1 MTIDPELMRQ
11 REERA
16 KDEGGLAAVV
26 RVLLTIFAF
35 ILLIPPWGFIV
46 WFYSVKIVNEYERGV
61 IFRLGRL
68 VGARGPGLFVILPII
83 DRMVKM
89 DLRTVTMDVPSQ
101 ECITR
106 DNVTVKVNAVIYF
119 RVTNP
124 EDAVTRVL
132 DHFRATSQISQTT
145 LRSVLGQSL
154 LDDLLSER
162 EQINNKLQQIIDE
175 QTEPWGVKVSTVEVK
190 DVELPQ
196 GMQRAM
202 ARQAEA
208 ERERRA
214 KIINADGELQASE
227 RLAEAGRVMSE
238 TPATLQLRFLQT
250 LSEVATEKNSTIVFP
265 VPIDLLSLISENLM
279 NNGGDGGGGGL
290 RRPRIHVGGGD
301 GDAAVHPP
309 APYEGEEPATPEPG
323 EEPLATPASGPL
335 PPARE
340 GTVS

>member
-1 MTIDPELMRQ
+1 MASQIPPELKPPP
-11 REERA
+11 A
-16 KDEGGLAAVV
+16 SSDGDAGLLASAI
-26 RVLLTIFAF
+26 RWMLTAFAIF
-35 ILLIPPWGFIV
+35 LMIPPWGIIV
-46 WFYSVKIVNEYERGV
+46 WFFAVKIVAEYERGV
-61 IFRLGRL
+61 VFRLGRL
-68 VGARGPGLFVILPII
+68 DGTRGPGLFIVLPII
-83 DRMVKM
+83 ERMVVV

-119 RVTNP
+119 RVTGP
-124 EDAVTRVL
+124 EDSVTKVL
-132 DHFRATSQISQTT
+132 DHFRATSQIAQTT
-145 LRSVLGQSL
+145 LRSVLGQSM

-162 EQINNKLQQIIDE
+162 EAINNKLQTIIDE

-227 RLAEAGRVMSE
+227 RLSEAGRIMSE

-265 VPIDLLSLISENLM
+265 VPIDLLSLIADSLGANSR
-279 NNGGDGGGGGL
+279 NDGGSGDRGRVRVGSPPTGSL
-290 RRPRIHVGGGD
+290 GSGDIADAMTPPTDRP
-301 GDAAVHPP
+301 PL
-309 APYEGEEPATPEPG
+309 EPG
-323 EEPLATPASGPL
+323 S
-335 PPARE
+335 RE
-340 GTVS
+340 GVVS

>member
-1 MTIDPELMRQ
+1 MASEMPQQRPPEQ
-11 REERA
+11 RA
-16 KDEGGLAAVV
+16 KDEGGLAGLI
-26 RVLLTIFAF
+26 RILLTIFSF

-46 WFYSVKIVNEYERGV
+46 WFFSVKIVSEYERGV

-119 RVTNP
+119 RVVNP
-124 EDAVTRVL
+124 EDAVTKVL
-132 DHFRATSQISQTT
+132 DHFRATSQIAQTT

-162 EQINNKLQQIIDE
+162 EQINQRLQNIIDE

-227 RLAEAGRVMSE
+227 RLSEAGRIMSE
-238 TPATLQLRFLQT
+238 QPGTLQLRFLQT

-265 VPIDLLSLISENLM
+265 VPVDLLDLFTHDLRARQ
-279 NNGGDGGGGGL
+279 GGGGGNGS
-290 RRPRIHVGGGD
+290 RPRVRVVGEGPGGAPGGD
-301 GDAAVHPP
+301 P
-309 APYEGEEPATPEPG
+309 AD
-323 EEPLATPASGPL
+323 SML
-335 PPARE
+335 PPHEESPAAPAEPPRE

>member
-1 MTIDPELMRQ
+1 MTTDLPPGVDPAL
-11 REERA
+11 A
-16 KDEGGLAAVV
+16 PTPSEGGLSSVV
-26 RVLLTIFAF
+26 RWLLTAISFLL
-35 ILLIPPWGFIV
+35 LLIPIT
-46 WFYSVKIVNEYERGV
+46 WFFAVKIVAEYERGV

-68 VGARGPGLFVILPII
+68 QGAKGPGLFLVWPII
-83 DRMVKM
+83 DRIVVV

-101 ECITR
+101 ECITM
-106 DNVTVKVNAVIYF
+106 DNVTVRVNAVVYF
-119 RVTNP
+119 RVTDP
-124 EDAVTRVL
+124 EDSVTKVL

-145 LRSVLGQSL
+145 LRSVIGQSQ
-154 LDDLLSER
+154 LDEVLSER
-162 EQINNKLQQIIDE
+162 EKINMELQRIIDE

-265 VPIDLLSLISENLM
+265 VPIDLLSLVADTM
-279 NNGGDGGGGGL
+279 NQSLGNGGGGGGGNL
-290 RRPRIHVGGGD
+290 GRRVRVG
-301 GDAAVHPP
+301 P
-309 APYEGEEPATPEPG
+309 APDSGDVADNLTPPEGAPPPLEPG
-323 EEPLATPASGPL
+323 S
-335 PPARE
+335 RE
-340 GTVS
+340 GVVS

>member
-1 MTIDPELMRQ
+1 MTM
-11 REERA
+11 EERPPEPRIA
-16 KDEGGLAAVV
+16 NERGLASVV
-26 RVLLTIFAF
+26 RVLLQIFSF
-35 ILLIPPWGFIV
+35 ILLLPPWGFIV
-46 WFYSVKIVNEYERGV
+46 WFYSVKIVAEYERGV

-101 ECITR
+101 ECIT
-106 DNVTVKVNAVIYF
+106 VKVNAVIYF
-119 RVTNP
+119 RVVNP
-124 EDAVTRVL
+124 EDAVTKVL
-132 DHFRATSQISQTT
+132 DHFRATSQIAQTT

-162 EQINNKLQQIIDE
+162 EQINERLQKIIDE

-196 GMQRAM
+196 SMQRAM

-214 KIINADGELQASE
+214 KVINADGELQASE
-227 RLAEAGRVMSE
+227 RLAQAGRVMSE
-238 TPATLQLRFLQT
+238 EPATLQLRFLQT

-265 VPIDLLSLISENLM
+265 VPIDLLDLVTRSMREAGGG
-279 NNGGDGGGGGL
+279 NGGNGS
-290 RRPRIHVGGGD
+290 RPRIRVGGNGD
-301 GDAAVHPP
+301 GTP
-309 APYEGEEPATPEPG
+309 APGADLDDAMTPPVS
-323 EEPLATPASGPL
+323 TPAPET
-335 PPARE
+335 RE

>member
-1 MTIDPELMRQ
+1 
-11 REERA
+11 
-16 KDEGGLAAVV
+16 
-26 RVLLTIFAF
+26 
-35 ILLIPPWGFIV
+35 
-46 WFYSVKIVNEYERGV
+46 
-61 IFRLGRL
+61 
-68 VGARGPGLFVILPII
+68 
-83 DRMVKM
+83 MVKM

-124 EDAVTRVL
+124 ENAVTKVL
-132 DHFRATSQISQTT
+132 DHFRATSQIAQTT

-162 EQINNKLQQIIDE
+162 EQINERLQKIIDE

-196 GMQRAM
+196 SMQRAM

-238 TPATLQLRFLQT
+238 SPGTLQLRFLQT
-250 LSEVATEKNSTIVFP
+250 LAEVATEKNSTIVFP
-265 VPIDLLSLISENLM
+265 VPIDLLDLLTAGLRENRGGAGGPRGRVRVGGSEPADKNEE
-279 NNGGDGGGGGL
+279 NVEPAATPIPPPGGD
-290 RRPRIHVGGGD
+290 
-301 GDAAVHPP
+301 
-309 APYEGEEPATPEPG
+309 
-323 EEPLATPASGPL
+323 
-335 PPARE
+335 
-340 GTVS
+340 

>member
-1 MTIDPELMRQ
+1 MSSDIPPTPA
-11 REERA
+11 REDRA
-16 KDEGGLAAVV
+16 KDEAGLAAVV
-26 RVLLTIFAF
+26 RFLLTIFAF
-35 ILLIPPWGFIV
+35 FLLIPPWGFLV
-46 WFYSVKIVNEYERGV
+46 WFYSVKIVAEYERGV

-89 DLRTVTMDVPSQ
+89 DLRTVVMDVPSQ

-119 RVTNP
+119 RVTAP
-124 EDAVTRVL
+124 EDAVTKVV
-132 DHFRATSQISQTT
+132 DHFRATSQIAQTT
-145 LRSVLGQSL
+145 LRSVLGQSD
-154 LDDLLSER
+154 LDELLSER
-162 EQINNKLQQIIDE
+162 EKINSRLQQIIDE

-214 KIINADGELQASE
+214 KVINADGELQASQ
-227 RLAEAGRVMSE
+227 RLAEAGAAMS
-238 TPATLQLRFLQT
+238 TNPVTLQLRLLQT
-250 LSEVATEKNSTIVFP
+250 LAEIATEKNSTIVLP
-265 VPIDLLSLISENLM
+265 VPFGLFEAISQIA
-279 NNGGDGGGGGL
+279 G
-290 RRPRIHVGGGD
+290 RSGD
-301 GDAAVHPP
+301 GDSSRVRV
-309 APYEGEEPATPEPG
+309 G
-323 EEPLATPASGPL
+323 ATPATEAPGDPAESMT
-335 PPARE
+335 PPERLEPGSRE

>member
-1 MTIDPELMRQ
+1 VAIQTPIPPTAPGDQ
-11 REERA
+11 RAR
-16 KDEGGLAAVV
+16 DEGGLAAVV
-26 RVLLTIFAF
+26 RWLLTVFSF
-35 ILLIPPWGFIV
+35 VLLIPPWGFLV
-46 WFYSVKIVNEYERGV
+46 WFYSVKIVAEYERGV

-101 ECITR
+101 EAISR

-119 RVTNP
+119 RVVNP
-124 EDAVTRVL
+124 EDAVVKVL
-132 DHFRATSQISQTT
+132 DHFRATSQIAQTT

-154 LDDLLSER
+154 LDELLSER
-162 EQINNKLQQIIDE
+162 EHINERLQKIIDE

-214 KIINADGELQASE
+214 KIINADGELQASQ
-227 RLAEAGRVMSE
+227 RLADAGRVMSDN
-238 TPATLQLRFLQT
+238 PATLQLRLLQT
-250 LSEVATEKNSTIVFP
+250 LAEIATEKNSTIVLP
-265 VPIDLLSLISENLM
+265 VPFGLFEAITAAADRMGVEPAGGPPRPRVHI
-279 NNGGDGGGGGL
+279 GGDGA
-290 RRPRIHVGGGD
+290 P
-301 GDAAVHPP
+301 AAVAEPP
-309 APYEGEEPATPEPG
+309 APPAVEPE
-323 EEPLATPASGPL
+323 SH
-335 PPARE
+335 E